1 MVYRI
6 TCKLC
11 GRRYI
16 GETSRALHERM
27 MEHFRAANA
36 PSSYSSEAMA
46 QHYSEF
52 HRNIVAQL
60 QLEIIDYAAK
70 TVRRKITEALY
81 IHREKPEINNKL
93 ECVNISKYLVL

>member
-1 MVYRI
+1 
-6 TCKLC
+6 
-11 GRRYI
+11 
-16 GETSRALHERM
+16 
-27 MEHFRAANA
+27 
-36 PSSYSSEAMA
+36 MA

-81 IHREKPEINNKL
+81 IHREKPEINNKP
-93 ECVNISKYLVL
+93 ECVNISKYLVLWCHYIPYFVVIVYTVHYT